1 MPPRGGLASRV
12 WGECC
17 FGKNTD
23 FQKLPTHPALLL
35 KKEKTSLRIHVLRIL
50 LLFSPPLPS
59 FQIYISISKEGKS
72 TPLSSPL
79 PISLSFATFHLGGA
93 LNYEHHLNL
102 VFTATRNSSLVS
114 VFQPHLSPP
123 FLLSFQVF
131 ESGLWRDIGFSCEA
145 NYDSLC
151 RLTCRMVD
159 TYWYTYWYVYF
170 VYLDSR
176 ETIYETCYAMQLFY
190 NNSVCR
196 RLFALCCEKK

>member
-1 MPPRGGLASRV
+1 MPNIRRNLHFKLDTSCRREVVSRLV

-35 KKEKTSLRIHVLRIL
+35 KKKKKTSLRIHVLRIL
-50 LLFSPPLPS
+50 LLFSLPS
-59 FQIYISISKEGKS
+59 LPFKS
-72 TPLSSPL
+72 TFQFPRKENPHPSPL

-123 FLLSFQVF
+123 FFSHFKCLKVVYDATLDFLARQIMTVCA
-131 ESGLWRDIGFSCEA
+131 GWRVG
-145 NYDSLC
+145 
-151 RLTCRMVD
+151 
-159 TYWYTYWYVYF
+159 W
-170 VYLDSR
+170 
-176 ETIYETCYAMQLFY
+176 
-190 NNSVCR
+190 
-196 RLFALCCEKK
+196 

>member
-1 MPPRGGLASRV
+1 MAEGWRDEGREFELNYILISRPFRLRDMPNIRRNLHFKLDTSCRREVVSRLV

-123 FLLSFQVF
+123 FFSHFKCLKVVYDATLDFLARQIMTVCA
-131 ESGLWRDIGFSCEA
+131 GWRVG
-145 NYDSLC
+145 
-151 RLTCRMVD
+151 
-159 TYWYTYWYVYF
+159 W
-170 VYLDSR
+170 
-176 ETIYETCYAMQLFY
+176 
-190 NNSVCR
+190 
-196 RLFALCCEKK
+196 